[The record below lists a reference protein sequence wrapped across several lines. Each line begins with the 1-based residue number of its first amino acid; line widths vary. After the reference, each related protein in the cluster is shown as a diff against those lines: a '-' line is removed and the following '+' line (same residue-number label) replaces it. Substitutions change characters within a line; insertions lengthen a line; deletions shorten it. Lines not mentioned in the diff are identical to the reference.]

1 MAIRIVKKDVPELLK
16 DAVIY
21 SLDIGSLIAGT
32 KFRGD
37 FEERIKNL
45 LELLKKNKNAILFID
60 EIHTIIGAGST
71 TTGALDAS
79 NLSLAR
85 HNDPPFGQQEWPTYT
100 NLFFSFCHP
109 PL

>member
-32 KFRGD
+32 KFCGD

-60 EIHTIIGAGST
+60 EI
-71 TTGALDAS
+71 GALDAC
-79 NLSLAR
+79 NLLKPALAKGELR
-85 HNDPPFGQQEWPTYT
+85 
-100 NLFFSFCHP
+100 
-109 PL
+109 